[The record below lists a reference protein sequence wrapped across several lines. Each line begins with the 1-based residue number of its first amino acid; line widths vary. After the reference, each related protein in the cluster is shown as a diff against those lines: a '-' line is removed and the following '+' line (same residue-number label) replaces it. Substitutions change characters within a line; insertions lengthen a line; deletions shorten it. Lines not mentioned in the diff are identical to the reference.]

1 MLGRFLPAK
10 HPRSEHAQCSLRGI
24 QLPEFR
30 TRFHR
35 KPSTE
40 SWSLAA
46 SESALGVA
54 GGITTALRA
63 SQCKTC
69 VYNMLEGR
77 GQSGGCWASL
87 PCGTEKTSSFARRT
101 AEGGCPHISG
111 PGSSRHDL
119 GEKRRACKHGL
130 ASDASTQ
137 DLLRIGGRNYLVDLQ
152 NIPRSQAGDIV
163 VSREGS
169 V

>member
-1 MLGRFLPAK
+1 MPGHFLPAN

-35 KPSTE
+35 KPSTGVGV
-40 SWSLAA
+40 WPRRNLR
-46 SESALGVA
+46 LGWQE
-54 GGITTALRA
+54 IKTTVRA

-69 VYNMLEGR
+69 VYNMLGGK
-77 GQSGGCWASL
+77 GQSGGVA
-87 PCGTEKTSSFARRT
+87 EKTSSFARRT

-111 PGSSRHDL
+111 PGSSRHHL
-119 GEKRRACKHGL
+119 GEKRRARNHGL
-130 ASDASTQ
+130 ASDVYTH
-137 DLLRIGGRNYLVDLQ
+137 DLLRIGGRNYVVDLQ
-152 NIPRSQAGDIV
+152 DIPGSQAGDVV
-163 VSREGS
+163 VSREGG